1 MSLSH
6 SDRLATR
13 RLIRFVQSEG
23 PEKGH
28 DGLQQFLGIDFV
40 SSLHDY
46 SCKIQLNA
54 LYPMR
59 FFHFFFLYVFGASC
73 LSTIAQQASPDPED
87 HFAGVDA
94 RGDQGMGFS
103 HEKTTHHFHLLA
115 DGGAIEIESNGPTD
129 AVSQEAIRQHLTMIA
144 AKFSQGDFAIP
155 MFIHATVPPGVE
167 TMKQLKSKITYEAEN
182 TERGAQLRITT
193 HDAEALT
200 AIHSFLRF
208 QIQDH
213 QTGDSLEV
221 QK

>member
-1 MSLSH
+1 M
-6 SDRLATR
+6 
-13 RLIRFVQSEG
+13 
-23 PEKGH
+23 K
-28 DGLQQFLGIDFV
+28 
-40 SSLHDY
+40 
-46 SCKIQLNA
+46 
-54 LYPMR
+54 
-59 FFHFFFLYVFGASC
+59 FFHLFFLYAFGASC

-87 HFAGVDA
+87 HFSGVNA
-94 RGDQGMGFS
+94 RGDQGMSFS

-115 DGGAIEIESNGPTD
+115 DGGAIEIEVNGPTD
-129 AVSQEAIRQHLTMIA
+129 AVSQEAIRQHLAMIA
-144 AKFSQGDFAIP
+144 VKFSQDDFAIP

-167 TMKQLKSKITYEAEN
+167 SMKRLKSKITYEAEN

-213 QTGDSLEV
+213 QTEDAIEV